1 MLFRSSAGVEPGLF
15 TCYIGT
21 VPDALK
27 KVKHIFL
34 EEIERLRHEKPT
46 EQEVAD
52 VKQYLLGSMAFLF
65 TTNERIASRL
75 LMIERYQLGLD
86 YFEEYR
92 KAIAAVT
99 PADVQEVA
107 NKYLDPQHMVLVA
120 AGAVDDNGKPLAQQ
134 PPSK

>member
-1 MLFRSSAGVEPGLF
+1 
-15 TCYIGT
+15 
-21 VPDALK
+21 
-27 KVKHIFL
+27 
-34 EEIERLRHEKPT
+34 
-46 EQEVAD
+46 
-52 VKQYLLGSMAFLF
+52 MAFLF